1 MKALEKIIIAL
12 SLPLM
17 LLNVFGGIVS
27 GIWLAI
33 LGEWG
38 IIGYGV
44 GILFFG
50 SFALGLAMMP
60 GLLLAAPIMAMGENG
75 NKVAIYFFSFLS
87 ALYTMGILSA
97 WCLGLMYFFVMQ
109 SDSSSFIPIFI
120 WSYGMATGTI
130 AYMAQKEAQGGDGG
144 SSMVATFFAQLA
156 YVISALITIF
166 FTVAFIEIIILFGV
180 IMFIGLIFQFWTA
193 LSIDNNRTYG

>member
-1 MKALEKIIIAL
+1 
-12 SLPLM
+12 
-17 LLNVFGGIVS
+17 
-27 GIWLAI
+27 
-33 LGEWG
+33 
-38 IIGYGV
+38 
-44 GILFFG
+44 
-50 SFALGLAMMP
+50 
-60 GLLLAAPIMAMGENG
+60 
-75 NKVAIYFFSFLS
+75 
-87 ALYTMGILSA
+87 
-97 WCLGLMYFFVMQ
+97 
-109 SDSSSFIPIFI
+109 
-120 WSYGMATGTI
+120 MATGTI